1 MQLPTELTKEV
12 INEKQ
17 LRCLFGN
24 ESSPGNNVEKLELLG
39 QDTKQDT
46 ERSVVKQQSSLNTHN
61 CSAQRCEGSARRHR
75 KQQLGG
81 L

>member
-1 MQLPTELTKEV
+1 MQLPTELTKDV

-24 ESSPGNNVEKLELLG
+24 ESSPGN
-39 QDTKQDT
+39 D
-46 ERSVVKQQSSLNTHN
+46 VVKQQSSLNTHN
-61 CSAQRCEGSARRHR
+61 CSVQCSEGSGRSCR
-75 KQQLGG
+75 KQQFSKGG